1 MKKSKIEEH
10 PILISAVLIIVLLLV
25 FLVLMATTNLDA
37 DIGGLFLDLLG
48 GLINLL
54 FKIGLIIYLIWSSY
68 NIIKNKKKISDL
80 ESKIEELKK

>member
-1 MKKSKIEEH
+1 MKKSIIEEH
-10 PILISAVLIIVLLLV
+10 PILLSAVLITVLLLV
-25 FLVLMATTNLDA
+25 FSMLVAATNLDVDVGA
-37 DIGGLFLDLLG
+37 LFLDLFG

-68 NIIKNKKKISDL
+68 NIVKNKTKISDL